1 MAGNSIIDDV
11 IKYSHLNTAQSKINS
26 LQLALRRFR
35 TELSDVSKGISGDIR
50 VEVGNFLYFA
60 DYFFDDLFTDWMV
73 YGKIKNAK
81 EKARQTCAQL
91 ENAMENLK
99 QMKEEFQS
107 RQAQAKKDLEQTAL
121 DLKL

>member
-1 MAGNSIIDDV
+1 M
-11 IKYSHLNTAQSKINS
+11 
-26 LQLALRRFR
+26 
-35 TELSDVSKGISGDIR
+35 
-50 VEVGNFLYFA
+50 EVGDFLYFA
-60 DYFFDDLFTDWMV
+60 DYFFDNLFTDWMV